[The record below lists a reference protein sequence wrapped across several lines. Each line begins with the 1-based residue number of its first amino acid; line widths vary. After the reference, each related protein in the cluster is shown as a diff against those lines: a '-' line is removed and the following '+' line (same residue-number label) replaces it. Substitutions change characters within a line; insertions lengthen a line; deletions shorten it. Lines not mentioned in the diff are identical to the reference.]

1 MCLVDQVC
9 FVYLVDL
16 VLLVSFVQPNKR
28 DKPNNGLPTLADF
41 PSILLVHESLK
52 KRISLAPFAMPTVG
66 IDMPCLADIDESAPQ
81 AIAQCLA
88 WASDPSGSF
97 ALATTRLRKA
107 NGVIGTGTNPRAV
120 AGKLALCESGT
131 ATRNAHFGTTAER

>member
-41 PSILLVHESLK
+41 SSILLVHGSLK

-66 IDMPCLADIDESAPQ
+66 IDMPCLADIDESAP
-81 AIAQCLA
+81 
-88 WASDPSGSF
+88 PSNRTMFGMGQRSERVIRAGDHETPKSERCHRHRHKSTRRGREACTLRIGHRHEKC
-97 ALATTRLRKA
+97 AL
-107 NGVIGTGTNPRAV
+107 
-120 AGKLALCESGT
+120 
-131 ATRNAHFGTTAER
+131 RNYR